1 METAKLV
8 EIDHVTD
15 YIKMA
20 DVAEEIK
27 KICQSCRDT
36 CAELD
41 GLEPDCESGCG
52 IFELKSKVA
61 AIPAADVRPV
71 VRAQWEQ
78 VMGKYDLLV
87 RCNKCH
93 YIPIDDLHLVNF
105 CPGCGADMKEV
116 DGFNG

>member
-1 METAKLV
+1 MATDKLV

-20 DVAEEIK
+20 NVAEEIK

-61 AIPAADVRPV
+61 AIPAADVVEV
-71 VRAQWEQ
+71 VRCKDCKHYNP
-78 VMGKYDLLV
+78 KYEFKCVLPFGLV
-87 RCNKCH
+87 SPD
-93 YIPIDDLHLVNF
+93 YDDF
-105 CPGCGADMKEV
+105 CPRGKRRPKNEL
-116 DGFNG
+116 